1 MYLTCAFY
9 SWLWCSVVAKRCL
22 LPARV
27 DRCVVAVD
35 SAGSNASDKNPFGDD
50 DEDDDDATDHAEMLV
65 DDGSA
70 GVPVRALYDYEGAE
84 DDELS
89 FKTGECSLLIF
100 MRVLSDSAHS
110 YVL

>member
-1 MYLTCAFY
+1 MAF
-9 SWLWCSVVAKRCL
+9 
-22 LPARV
+22 
-27 DRCVVAVD
+27 AVD

-50 DEDDDDATDHAEMLV
+50 DDDEDVNDHTDALV

-89 FKTGECSLLIF
+89 FKTGACSECSKQVCEHIVQTDVRTQF
-100 MRVLSDSAHS
+100 CSK
-110 YVL
+110 YF

>member
-1 MYLTCAFY
+1 M
-9 SWLWCSVVAKRCL
+9 
-22 LPARV
+22 
-27 DRCVVAVD
+27 VAVD

-89 FKTGECSLLIF
+89 FKTGACSLLTS
-100 MRVLSDSAHS
+100 MHVLRS